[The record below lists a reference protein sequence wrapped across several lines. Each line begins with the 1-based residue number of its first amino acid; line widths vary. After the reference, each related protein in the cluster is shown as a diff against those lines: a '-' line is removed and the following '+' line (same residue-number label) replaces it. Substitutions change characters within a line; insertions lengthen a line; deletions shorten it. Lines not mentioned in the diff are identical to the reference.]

1 MSVPAVNCRKTWSCS
16 QNEQNSFI
24 WQVRD
29 RLFVVLLGV
38 WVPVELYRAT
48 QLRKGFAKLRGRATD
63 DSLKRA
69 IEVRHG
75 LKAACEGSFA
85 NSRVGIEQKR
95 LRFLHSNSREVIG
108 EIHPGRFLEHLAK
121 VMPADVSHLG
131 DPPERQRL
139 RLMDLD
145 KLSRSR
151 HICGLIVVAPYDQLI
166 RQDRKVLR
174 KNTQ

>member
-1 MSVPAVNCRKTWSCS
+1 MASVRKVPRVRSSVNVGKSAIAYCS
-16 QNEQNSFI
+16 AFAC
-24 WQVRD
+24 
-29 RLFVVLLGV
+29 

-63 DSLKRA
+63 DSLERA

-75 LKAACEGSFA
+75 LKAAREGSFA
-85 NSRVGIEQKR
+85 NSRVGIEQER

-139 RLMDLD
+139 RLMGLD